1 MTRTKQISIFLIA
14 LVGLMTVTNA
24 AKADDY
30 DFKSK
35 GVYYKRNGMSGAFSR
50 VAKVVP
56 EKASYPYYTA
66 DASKPTGDISI
77 PRTVTERKA
86 LGFVDIPYI
95 VTEIGDYAFYG
106 CKGLKRVTIPSSVH
120 RIGNE
125 AFRECSWMTSVEVSG
140 NGLRV
145 ISDHAF
151 AGCDHLEGINI
162 PHGVTKIGRG
172 VFDLCGNLQVLDI
185 PSSVTSMG
193 DNLIEDCDKLKT
205 IKVYWKTPI
214 DVPANA
220 FSGSQDR
227 ITLKVPKGT
236 EAAYRAHAIWGKFKV
251 IEPTSNE
258 AVEASRI
265 YAADGA
271 LRLTLLS
278 PATVYIY
285 GISGAM
291 VKTLA
296 LPAGDHVLPLP
307 SGVYVVRVG
316 EHVTKVMVK

>member
-1 MTRTKQISIFLIA
+1 M
-14 LVGLMTVTNA
+14 LV
-24 AKADDY
+24 DDEH
-30 DFKSK
+30 
-35 GVYYKRNGMSGAFSR
+35 
-50 VAKVVP
+50 P
-56 EKASYPYYTA
+56 
-66 DASKPTGDISI
+66 
-77 PRTVTERKA
+77 
-86 LGFVDIPYI
+86 
-95 VTEIGDYAFYG
+95 
-106 CKGLKRVTIPSSVH
+106 
-120 RIGNE
+120 
-125 AFRECSWMTSVEVSG
+125 SG

-151 AGCDHLEGINI
+151 AGCDHLESVNI
-162 PHGVTKIGRG
+162 PQGVTKIGRG

-193 DNLIEDCDKLKT
+193 DNLIEECDKLKT

-251 IEPTSNE
+251 IEPTANE
-258 AVEASRI
+258 AIEASRI

>member
-1 MTRTKQISIFLIA
+1 MIRTKRISIWIIA
-14 LVGLMTVTNA
+14 LVGLMTVTSA

-35 GVYYKRNGMSGAFSR
+35 GVYYKKNGTSGIISL
-50 VAKVVP
+50 AKVVP
-56 EKASYPYYTA
+56 EKANYPYYTA
-66 DASKPTGDISI
+66 DANKPTGDISI
-77 PRTVTERKA
+77 PRTVTERVI
-86 LGFVDIPYI
+86 LGLEIPYI

-106 CKGLKRVTIPSSVH
+106 CKGLKSVTIPSSVH
-120 RIGNE
+120 TIGNE
-125 AFRECSWMTSVEVSG
+125 AFRECSWMTSVHVSG

-145 ISDHAF
+145 IGDAAF
-151 AGCDHLEGINI
+151 AGCDHLESVDI
-162 PHGVTKIGRG
+162 PHGVTKIGRAA
-172 VFDLCGNLQVLDI
+172 FDLCGNLQVLDI
-185 PSSVTSMG
+185 PASVTSMG
-193 DNLIEDCDKLKT
+193 DNLIEECDKLKT

-227 ITLKVPKGT
+227 IALKVPKGT

>member
-24 AKADDY
+24 AQAKDY
-30 DFKSK
+30 DFKF
-35 GVYYKRNGMSGAFSR
+35 GGLYYKMDLLHNLHNLK
-50 VAKVVP
+50 AKVVP
-56 EKASYPYYTA
+56 EKASYPYYSD
-66 DASKPTGDISI
+66 DASKPKGYISI
-77 PRTVTERKA
+77 PQTISSQMA
-86 LGFVDIPYI
+86 LKVSLT
-95 VTEIGDYAFYG
+95 VTEIGENAFSG
-106 CKGLKRVTIPSSVH
+106 CKGLKSVTIPSSVYT
-120 RIGNE
+120 IGKG
-125 AFRECSWMTSVEVSG
+125 AFNECSWMTNIHISG

-193 DNLIEDCDKLKT
+193 DNLIEECDKLKT

-220 FSGSQDR
+220 FSGSESR
-227 ITLKVPKGT
+227 ITLKVPRGT
-236 EAAYRAHAIWGKFKV
+236 EAAYRAHAVWGKFKV
-251 IEPTSNE
+251 IEPTANE
-258 AVEASRI
+258 AIEASRI

-271 LRLTLLS
+271 LRLTLPS
-278 PATVYIY
+278 PEAVYIY
-285 GISGAM
+285 GISGTM
-291 VKTLA
+291 VKRLA
-296 LPAGDHVLPLP
+296 LPAGNHVQPLP
-307 SGVYVVRVG
+307 AGIYVVRAG
-316 EHVTKVMVK
+316 ETVEKVMVK

>member
-1 MTRTKQISIFLIA
+1 MIRTKRISIWIIA
-14 LVGLMTVTNA
+14 LVGLMTVTSA

-35 GVYYKRNGMSGAFSR
+35 GVYYKKNGTSGIISL
-50 VAKVVP
+50 AKVVP
-56 EKASYPYYTA
+56 EKANYPYYTA

-86 LGFVDIPYI
+86 LGFVDILYI

-145 ISDHAF
+145 IGDAAF
-151 AGCDHLEGINI
+151 AGCDHLERVNI
-162 PHGVTKIGRG
+162 PHGVTDIGRAA
-172 VFDLCGNLQVLDI
+172 FDLCGNLEKLDI
-185 PSSVTSMG
+185 PSTVTSMG
-193 DNLIEDCDKLKT
+193 DNLIEECDKLKT

-214 DVPANA
+214 DVPTNA
-220 FSGSQDR
+220 FSGSESR
-227 ITLKVPKGT
+227 ITLKVPRGT
-236 EAAYRAHAIWGKFKV
+236 EAAYRAHAVWGKFKT
-251 IEPTSNE
+251 IEPTANE
-258 AVEASRI
+258 AIEASRI

-271 LRLTLLS
+271 LRLALPKTETVHIYNVEGSLVRTL
-278 PATVYIY
+278 V
-285 GISGAM
+285 
-291 VKTLA
+291 

-316 EHVTKVMVK
+316 ERVTKVMVK

>member
-1 MTRTKQISIFLIA
+1 MTRTKRISIFLIA

-24 AKADDY
+24 AQAKDY
-30 DFKSK
+30 DFKF
-35 GVYYKRNGMSGAFSR
+35 GGLYYKMDLLHNLK
-50 VAKVVP
+50 AKVVP
-56 EKASYPYYTA
+56 EKASYPYYSD
-66 DASKPTGDISI
+66 DASKPKGYISI
-77 PRTVTERKA
+77 PQTISSQLAGSLKVSLT
-86 LGFVDIPYI
+86 
-95 VTEIGDYAFYG
+95 VTEIGENAFSG
-106 CKGLKRVTIPSSVH
+106 CKGLKSVTIPSSVYT
-120 RIGNE
+120 IGKG
-125 AFRECSWMTSVEVSG
+125 AFNECSWMTNIHISG

-172 VFDLCGNLQVLDI
+172 AFDLCGNLQVLDI

-214 DVPANA
+214 DVPTNA
-220 FSGSQDR
+220 FSGSARR
-227 ITLKVPKGT
+227 ITLKVPRGT
-236 EAAYRAHAIWGKFKV
+236 EAAYRAHAVWGKFMV
-251 IEPTSNE
+251 IEPTANE
-258 AVEASRI
+258 AIEASRI
-265 YAADGA
+265 YAADGT

-316 EHVTKVMVK
+316 ERVTKVMVK

>member
-1 MTRTKQISIFLIA
+1 MIRTKRISIWIIA
-14 LVGLMTVTNA
+14 LVGLMTVTSA

-35 GVYYKRNGMSGAFSR
+35 GVYYKKNGMPGPFSR
-50 VAKVVP
+50 AAKVVP

-66 DASKPTGDISI
+66 DANKPTGDISI
-77 PRTVTERKA
+77 PRTVTERKT
-86 LGFVDIPYI
+86 LGLVIPYI

-125 AFRECSWMTSVEVSG
+125 AFRECSWTTSVEVTG

-145 ISDHAF
+145 IGDAAF
-151 AGCDHLEGINI
+151 AGCDHLERVNI
-162 PHGVTKIGRG
+162 PHGVTKIGRAA
-172 VFDLCGNLQVLDI
+172 FDLCGNLEKLDI
-185 PSSVTSMG
+185 PSTVTTMG

-205 IKVYWKTPI
+205 ITVHWATPI

-220 FSGSQDR
+220 FSGSARR
-227 ITLKVPKGT
+227 ITLKVPRGT
-236 EAAYRAHAIWGKFKV
+236 EAAYRAHAVWGKFMV
-251 IEPTSNE
+251 IEPTANE
-258 AVEASRI
+258 AIEASRI
-265 YAADGA
+265 YAADGT

>member
-24 AKADDY
+24 AQAKDY
-30 DFKSK
+30 DFKF
-35 GVYYKRNGMSGAFSR
+35 GGLYYKMDLLHNLK
-50 VAKVVP
+50 AKVVP
-56 EKASYPYYTA
+56 EKASYPYYSD
-66 DASKPTGDISI
+66 DASKPKGYISI
-77 PRTVTERKA
+77 PQTISSQLASLT
-86 LGFVDIPYI
+86 
-95 VTEIGDYAFYG
+95 VTEIGDHAFSG
-106 CKGLKRVTIPSSVH
+106 CKGLKSVTIPSSVYT
-120 RIGNE
+120 IGKG
-125 AFRECSWMTSVEVSG
+125 AFNECSWMTNIHISG

-214 DVPANA
+214 DVPTNA
-220 FSGSQDR
+220 FSGSESR
-227 ITLKVPKGT
+227 ITLKVPRGT
-236 EAAYRAHAIWGKFKV
+236 EAAYKAHAVWGKFKA
-251 IEPTSNE
+251 IEPTANE
-258 AVEASRI
+258 AIEASRI
-265 YAADGA
+265 YAADGT

-316 EHVTKVMVK
+316 ERVAKVMVK